1 MPKIFVELDVHL
13 IGDKLEIRGIL
24 VGVVLCLIGFIIF
37 VVGMINMTP
46 VNAVSNSFLIIIGIF
61 LGIAGFLV
69 LIINAF
75 AGGSIFT

>member
-1 MPKIFVELDVHL
+1 MPKIFVKPDIHL

-24 VGVVLCLIGFIIF
+24 VGVVLCLIGFIII
-37 VVGMINMTP
+37 VVGMINMTT

-69 LIINAF
+69 LTINAF

>member
-1 MPKIFVELDVHL
+1 MPKIFVEPDVHL
-13 IGDKLEIRGIL
+13 IGDKLEIRGLL
-24 VGVVLCLIGFIIF
+24 VGVVLCLIGFIII

-61 LGIAGFLV
+61 LGIAGLLV
-69 LIINAF
+69 LTINAF